1 MRLLFSDLIFKL
13 FFLISLIP
21 FVISERVQEK
31 FDLRL
36 NNNIEDSLFTSGKK
50 IATMEKAFL
59 SETSGIVVSRIH
71 PGIMYI
77 HNDSGNEPEVYML
90 DSLGAYSGRIVL
102 RNTANRDFE
111 DIAIG
116 PGPVKSKNYIYLGDI
131 GDNSAKHEE
140 LYLYR
145 FPEPNKLNEDM
156 DIEPVRFI
164 LKYPDG
170 PKDSET
176 LMVDPWNGDVFLL
189 SKRDSSNVLYKA
201 PASSLGKEPTTLE
214 RVMTLPIT
222 MSTGG
227 DISADGKQIL
237 IKNYWS
243 IYYWTREEGQSLE
256 EALAKKPIM
265 LPYKPEPQ
273 GEAIGFAPD
282 GNSFFTISEQRF
294 RITPVLYKYTRKL
307 Y

>member
-21 FVISERVQEK
+21 FIISERVQEK

-36 NNNIEDSLFTSGKK
+36 NSNIEDSLFSSGKK
-50 IATMEKAFL
+50 VAVMEKAFL
-59 SETSGIVVSRIH
+59 SETSGIVVSRKH

-77 HNDSGNEPEVYML
+77 HNDSGNDPEVYLL
-90 DSLGAYSGRIVL
+90 DSLGDYAGRITL
-102 RNTANRDFE
+102 KNTINRDFE

-116 PGPVKSKNYIYLGDI
+116 PGPIKNKDYIYIGDI
-131 GDNSAKHEE
+131 GDNASNHKE

-145 FPEPNKLNEDM
+145 FAEPNKLQKDLE
-156 DIEPVRFI
+156 IEPEKFTI
-164 LKYPDG
+164 KYPDG

-201 PASSLGKEPTTLE
+201 PASAFNTEDPIVLE
-214 RVMTLPIT
+214 KVMTLPIT
-222 MSTGG
+222 MSTAG
-227 DISADGKQIL
+227 DISADGTQVL
-237 IKNYWS
+237 IKNYWTV
-243 IYYWTREEGQSLE
+243 YYWTREEGQSLE
-256 EALAKKPIM
+256 EALAKKPTM

-282 GNSFFTISEQRF
+282 GNSFFTLSEQRF
-294 RITPVLYKYTRKL
+294 RITPVLYKYTRK
-307 Y
+307 

>member
-294 RITPVLYKYTRKL
+294 RITPVLYKYTRK
-307 Y
+307 

>member
-1 MRLLFSDLIFKL
+1 MRLLFTDLIFKF
-13 FFLISLIP
+13 FFLLSLVP
-21 FVISERVQEK
+21 FIISERVQEK

-36 NNNIEDSLFTSGKK
+36 NNNIEDSIFTSGKK
-50 IATMEKAFL
+50 VATMEKAFL
-59 SETSGIVVSRIH
+59 SETSGIVVSRRH
-71 PGIMYI
+71 TGMMYI
-77 HNDSGNEPEVYML
+77 HNDSGNKPEVYML
-90 DSLGAYSGRIVL
+90 DSMGAYAGRIVL
-102 RNTANRDFE
+102 KNTSNRDFE

-116 PGPVKSKNYIYLGDI
+116 PGPVKSKDYIYVGDI
-131 GDNSAKHEE
+131 GDNSANHQE

-145 FPEPNKLNEDM
+145 FAEPNKLKEDM
-156 DIEPVRFI
+156 EIEPERFI

-201 PASSLGKEPTTLE
+201 PASSLGKEPTVLE

-222 MSTGG
+222 MSTAG

-243 IYYWTREEGQSLE
+243 IYYWTREEGESIE
-256 EALAKKPIM
+256 EALAKKPTM

-273 GEAIGFAPD
+273 GEAIGFSPD
-282 GNSFFTISEQRF
+282 GNSFFTLSEQRF
-294 RITPVLYKYTRKL
+294 RITPVLYKHTRK
-307 Y
+307 

>member
-145 FPEPNKLNEDM
+145 FPEPSKLNEDM

-294 RITPVLYKYTRKL
+294 RITPVLYKYTRK
-307 Y
+307 